1 MAPKTRKKTRKRNKG
16 ITLIKKANTLIEA
29 RYKFDVWETR
39 FFLTVLSHIRRE
51 DEDFK
56 AYRIWYKDVIKTF
69 GLKSNQSYDLL
80 REAGKSLMRKTF
92 KVSNVENGF
101 KRETEYHIIRT
112 VNYLA
117 EGQQK
122 QGVEEQEYL
131 DVTVEPEMKPLLLQL
146 QRNFTAYD
154 LRNVIKLGTYPV
166 RVYEL
171 LKQYE
176 SIGQRKLRIDE
187 LKRMFELNDEY
198 PLFANFHQ
206 RVIKPSIKDI
216 NAHTD
221 ITITDVERI
230 KQGRKVVA
238 LNFIF
243 ESKQTDEVK
252 RIRGEI
258 GQQSLDFP
266 DGVEAEPLEVV
277 PSNGSEKDRL
287 FTAYQEVVIQK
298 FGVTP
303 TVFLKLLES
312 RQEGDIKQAIRVTR
326 RAKMNG
332 QIKSNIAGF
341 FVNALVNG
349 YTDPKEEATKQQ
361 EKEKKS
367 KRRKQQLKK
376 QIEVLKE
383 EQAVQLN
390 EQIRVLTNDDP
401 DITKRAIRALRRNPF
416 VKSMITDKEKT
427 LKRKLTIEDF
437 RQDKGL
443 RDMVKGKIVEL
454 VPEHFAEML
463 QQYEE
468 QLAALEGQLEKS

>member
-1 MAPKTRKKTRKRNKG
+1 MKKKRRKNKG
-16 ITLIKKANTLIEA
+16 ITLIKKANQLIEA

-56 AYRIWYKDVIKTF
+56 LYRIWYKDVIKTF
-69 GLKSNQSYDLL
+69 GLKSNQSYDFL

-117 EGQQK
+117 EGQQRS
-122 QGVEEQEYL
+122 GVEEQEYL

-176 SIGQRKLRIDE
+176 TIGERTLRINE
-187 LKRMFELNDEY
+187 LKRMFELTDEY
-198 PLFANFHQ
+198 PLFANFFQ
-206 RVIKPSIKDI
+206 RVIKPSVRDI
-216 NAHTD
+216 NKHTD
-221 ITITDVERI
+221 ITITDLGRI
-230 KQGRKVVA
+230 KEGRKVVA
-238 LNFIF
+238 LNFVF
-243 ESKQTDEVK
+243 ESKHVEEVK

-258 GQQSLDFP
+258 GQQSIDFP
-266 DGVEAEPLEVV
+266 DAEIVEEVIDTAAAAL
-277 PSNGSEKDRL
+277 EKDRL
-287 FTAYQEVVIQK
+287 FTAYQDVVIQK

-303 TVFLKLLES
+303 TVFLKLLEGLS
-312 RQEGDIKQAIRVTR
+312 EDEVKQAIRVTR
-326 RAKMNG
+326 RAKMNH
-332 QIKSNIAGF
+332 QIKSSIAGF
-341 FVNALVNG
+341 FVHALKNG
-349 YTDPKEEATKQQ
+349 YTDPKEEEAKLKQ
-361 EKEKKS
+361 KERAMKLKRKKLA
-367 KRRKQQLKK
+367 Q
-376 QIEVLKE
+376 QIEALKE
-383 EQAVQLN
+383 EQSVNIN
-390 EQIRVLTNDDP
+390 EQIRMVTNEDP

-416 VKSMITDKEKT
+416 VKSMIANKEKQ
-427 LKRKLTIEDF
+427 LERKLKLEDF

-454 VPEHFAEML
+454 VPEQFADML
-463 QQYEE
+463 LQYEE
-468 QLAALEGQLEKS
+468 RLAELEGQLEG